1 MKQEQGT
8 WIRGYLTIYV
18 IGSRPEL
25 FLDLCARNEVY
36 VWDIHR
42 IDDQTCVANV
52 FLKDI
57 LKIKHIRKKTRYKV
71 QFIKK
76 TGLPFTWKKLKNRK
90 ALLFGLILSILFV
103 FFLSNMVWK
112 IEIEGVRPE
121 IEKQIRTSL
130 RSNGVYPGV
139 LKFSVDS
146 PSKLQRLVLDNNP
159 ELLWVGV
166 KEKGTTYTLEGVE
179 KTTVSEQEVKS
190 PSNIVANKNGV
201 IVDMY
206 VSKGKP
212 LVKINDFVEK
222 GDILVAGDLTTLDA
236 VDEEKEGEESDKEG
250 KYRIAAEAEVYA
262 NTWYESTITVP
273 MDVTYQSITGEVNN
287 KYYLGG
293 NNKKLPIWGF
303 FQKEYQNS
311 QVEEQQNSIYFFQWE
326 LPIYLYKK
334 EVYQVE
340 EVVEKRSVK
349 QARELGI
356 RQAKIDLQETVGQAA
371 EITTEKI
378 LHEASENGKVK
389 LELYFTVKEN
399 IAKIQD
405 LSQGD

>member
-8 WIRGYLTIYV
+8 WIRGYLTIHV

-25 FLDLCARNEVY
+25 FLDLCARNEIY
-36 VWDIHR
+36 VWDIHK
-42 IDDQTCVANV
+42 IDKQTCVANIFV
-52 FLKDI
+52 KDL
-57 LKIKHIRKKTRYKV
+57 LKIKKIRKKTRYKI
-71 QFIKK
+71 QFKK
-76 TGLPFTWKKLKNRK
+76 RTGLPFTWKKFKKRK
-90 ALLFGLILSILFV
+90 ALMFGIVLSVLFV

-112 IEIEGVRPE
+112 IEIDGVRPE
-121 IEKQIRTSL
+121 VEKQIRTSL
-130 RSNGVYPGV
+130 RANGVYPGV
-139 LKFSVDS
+139 LKFSVES

-179 KTTVSEQEVKS
+179 KTTISEQEVKS
-190 PSNIVANKNGV
+190 PSNIVANKSGV

-222 GDILVAGDLTTLDA
+222 GEILVAGDLKTADA
-236 VDEEKEGEESDKEG
+236 IDEEKGEENEKEEGE
-250 KYRIAAEAEVYA
+250 YQIAAEAEIYA
-262 NTWYESTITVP
+262 NTWYESTISVP
-273 MDVTYQSITGEVNN
+273 MEVTYQAITGEVNN

-293 NNKKLPIWGF
+293 NNQKVPIWGF
-303 FQKEYQNS
+303 FQEEYQS
-311 QVEEQQNSIYFFQWE
+311 SRIEEEQNSIYFFQWE
-326 LPIYLYKK
+326 LPIYFYKK
-334 EVYQVE
+334 EVYELE
-340 EVVEKRSVK
+340 EVVEKRSEK
-349 QARELGI
+349 EAKELGI
-356 RQAKIDLQETVGQAA
+356 RQAKIDLQETLGQAA
-371 EITTEKI
+371 EITNEKI